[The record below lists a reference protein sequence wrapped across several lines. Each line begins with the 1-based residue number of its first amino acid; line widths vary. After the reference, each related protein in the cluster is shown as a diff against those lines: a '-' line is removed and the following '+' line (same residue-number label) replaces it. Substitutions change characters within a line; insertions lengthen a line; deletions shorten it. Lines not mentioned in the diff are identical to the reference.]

1 MAIDLGHF
9 TVVSKI
15 LVATFRL
22 YSEKLLQATCL
33 KAGKQNKTKKKHAK
47 FLIWKAKPRLWLC
60 NVTEK
65 RGAGVGHSFCSS
77 VH

>member
-1 MAIDLGHF
+1 MGVDLVGVDF
-9 TVVSKI
+9 VRVDLVGLTPSGNLFKSQKSK
-15 LVATFRL
+15 
-22 YSEKLLQATCL
+22 
-33 KAGKQNKTKKKHAK
+33 KQKHAK

-77 VH
+77 IH